1 MSDVT
6 LSIAGRNYTVA
17 CAEGDEDR
25 VRELAEMIGERLAG
39 IGASLNTPMEAKN
52 LLIAGLILADE
63 LDEAKKAA
71 ATVERAPEAGPEV
84 ADGLEALADRLE
96 KTAERLE
103 SDSAS
108 A

>member
-6 LSIAGRNYTVA
+6 LSVRGRNYTVA

-25 VRELAEMIGERLAG
+25 VRELAAMIGQRLEA

-63 LDEAKKAA
+63 LDEARKGASPPAA
-71 ATVERAPEAGPEV
+71 DPSVSN
-84 ADGLEALADRLE
+84 DLEKLADRLE
-96 KTAERLE
+96 KLAQTLE
-103 SDSAS
+103 GGDATS
-108 A
+108 

>member
-6 LSIAGRNYTVA
+6 LSVAGRKYTVS

-25 VRELAEMIGERLAG
+25 VRTLAQMIGDRLAG
-39 IGASLNTPMEAKN
+39 IGASLNNPMEAHN

-63 LDEAKKAA
+63 LEEAQKSSPSAA
-71 ATVERAPEAGPEV
+71 PMARAAPAV
-84 ADGLEALADRLE
+84 ADALESLASRLENAAEALEQRD
-96 KTAERLE
+96 
-103 SDSAS
+103 AS